1 MGADR
6 RHWWALINA
15 TDRQPWWRGTTSHYR
30 RSLIGICEGHGQALL
45 MGTDWHFDGHWMASD
60 GHWLAAV
67 VGSSDVLIISADPPF
82 DRRAANP
89 FFLSVRTELW
99 LVTIDQA
106 VKSLHHRLF
115 TTIRYA
121 VFQSDAQHHQSPHCL
136 PQHGA
141 RLWLILLDDIWC
153 PVRIMEWGG
162 QIDRPFSDTC
172 CLQV

>member
-1 MGADR
+1 MPLIGSPDEEVLPVITAGHWLASVKGMDR
-6 RHWWALINA
+6 RYWWALTGILM
-15 TDRQPWWRGTTSHYR
+15 GTEWH
-30 RSLIGICEGHGQALL
+30 L
-45 MGTDWHFDGHWMASD
+45 MGTDWQLWWAPLMY
-60 GHWLAAV
+60 WL
-67 VGSSDVLIISADPPF
+67 SAQTPPF